1 MRSITWYDVCSISR
15 QGSSSSQKGERTMEN
30 LLDRLEMDELERVTG
45 GSGPPGMPGP
55 KLPTPKGGDGAS
67 IGRWDRPTYPRLPD
81 DLKGKT
87 KGNG

>member
-1 MRSITWYDVCSISR
+1 
-15 QGSSSSQKGERTMEN
+15 MEKPFGPI
-30 LLDRLEMDELERVTG
+30 EIDELDTVTG

-67 IGRWDRPTYPRLPD
+67 IGRWDKPTYPRLPD

-87 KGNG
+87 KGEG